1 MSEHKKK
8 PIKLPVVSSDD
19 VIRALK
25 KAGFVYAPKRG
36 KGSHVALYKVD
47 EKTGSKLLVIVP
59 RKKEIPKGTLLSILK
74 QANLTKEEFIELLD

>member
-1 MSEHKKK
+1 MSSR
-8 PIKLPVVSSDD
+8 KLPVVSSDD
-19 VIRALK
+19 LVRALH

-47 EKTGSKLLVIVP
+47 EKTGRKLLVIVP
-59 RKKEIPKGTLLSILK
+59 KRREIPKGTLLSILK

>member
-1 MSEHKKK
+1 MGERKK
-8 PIKLPVVSSDD
+8 PVKLPIVSSDD
-19 VIRALK
+19 VIKKKK
-25 KAGFVYAPKRG
+25 KAGFMYAPKRG

-47 EKTGSKLLVIVP
+47 EKTGRKLLVIVP